1 MCFKTISEHACVQIL
16 RKKTVKLGFL
26 KILTLADFH
35 HRFGLFWLRRKGQI
49 SVKSQH
55 DNGSVLA
62 VELLRLVEIQCVQCG
77 CLNPITSGYPN

>member
-16 RKKTVKLGFL
+16 RKKTVKPGFL

-35 HRFGLFWLRRKGQI
+35 HSFGLFWLRRKGQI

-62 VELLRLVEIQCVQCG
+62 VELLRLWWTPPVTIKTVVEIA
-77 CLNPITSGYPN
+77 LI

>member
-35 HRFGLFWLRRKGQI
+35 HSFGLFWLRRKGQI

-62 VELLRLVEIQCVQCG
+62 VELLRLPVLHFKLQ
-77 CLNPITSGYPN
+77 PFA

>member
-35 HRFGLFWLRRKGQI
+35 HSFGLFWLRRKGQI

-62 VELLRLVEIQCVQCG
+62 VELLRLS
-77 CLNPITSGYPN
+77 TF